1 MPVYKAPL
9 RDMKFTLNEMIGLD
23 HFQKLQGGD
32 DITPDLVDALIT
44 EAARFCENV
53 LFPINQTGDSEGCHF
68 ENHTVR
74 TPKGFKE
81 AYQGFVDAGWG
92 AIALDAEYGGQGLP
106 HTLNLLCEEMV
117 CSTNLA
123 FGLYPGLTRGAT
135 ILLAEHGSE
144 ALKNIYLKK
153 MITGVWSGTMCLTEP
168 HCGTDLGIL
177 RTKATPQEDGSYKIS
192 GTKIFISSGEH
203 DLTEN
208 IIHFVIARP
217 TGAVQG
223 VKGISLF
230 IVPKFMVKDDGTIG
244 ERNPVF
250 CASIEHKMGIKGSS
264 TCVLNFEEAT
274 GYLVGNLGEG
284 LNNMFTM
291 MNIERLGVGTQ
302 GLGIS
307 EVAYQN
313 ALQYARDRQ
322 QGRSLRGAV
331 HLDKPADPII
341 VHPDVRRMLMNVKTY
356 NEGCR
361 MLAYWISSELDA
373 AHRSTDVERRLE
385 AEDLVALMTP
395 IIKAF
400 LTDIGFENTNTA
412 MQVFGGHG
420 YVHDYGMEQYVRDA
434 RIAQIYEGTN
444 GIQALDLMGRK
455 IPAHMG
461 RYLRRFFH
469 PILAYIEKNRETEV
483 LKDYLPLLEKAIG
496 RLQQATV
503 SVAQRGMADPFEIGA
518 ASMDY
523 LHLFAHTALAYL
535 WCRAVVTAHQNK
547 TEAEAEFYQSKLDTA
562 HYFFTKLLTKTS
574 SLFANIMA
582 GGKPLDIKESHFGP
596 F

>member
-1 MPVYKAPL
+1 MPIYKAPI

-23 HFQKLQGGD
+23 RIQQLKGGD
-32 DITPDLVDALIT
+32 IVTPDLVDALLN

-53 LFPINQTGDSEGCHF
+53 LFPINQTGDSEGCYY

-81 AYQGFVDAGWG
+81 AYRGFVEAGWG
-92 AIALDAEYGGQGLP
+92 SIALNAEYGGQGLP
-106 HTLNLLCEEMV
+106 HTLNLCCEEMV
-117 CSTNLA
+117 CSSNLA

-135 ILLAEHGSE
+135 IMLAEHGSE
-144 ALKNIYLKK
+144 ALKSKFLRN

-168 HCGTDLGIL
+168 HCGTDLGML
-177 RTKATPQEDGSYKIS
+177 RTKAAPQEDGTYKLS

-217 TGAVQG
+217 VGAISG
-223 VKGISLF
+223 TKGISLF
-230 IVPKFMVKDDGTIG
+230 AVPKFMVKDDGSVG

-250 CASIEHKMGIKGSS
+250 CTSIEHKLGIKGSS
-264 TCVLNFEEAT
+264 TCVMNFDEAT
-274 GYLVGNLGEG
+274 GYLVGTLGEG
-284 LNNMFTM
+284 LNHMFTM

-313 ALQYARDRQ
+313 ALQYARDRL

-331 HLDKPADPII
+331 NPDQPADPII
-341 VHPDVRRMLMNVKTY
+341 VHPDVRRMLMTVKAY

-361 MLAYWISSELDA
+361 MLAYWISTELDVSE
-373 AHRSTDVERRLE
+373 RTDDPEERQH
-385 AEDLVALMTP
+385 AEDLVSLMTP

-400 LTDIGFENTNTA
+400 FTDVGFENTNLA
-412 MQVFGGHG
+412 LQVFGGHG

-434 RIAQIYEGTN
+434 RIAQIYEGAN
-444 GIQALDLMGRK
+444 GIQALDLVGRK

-461 RYLRRFFH
+461 RFLRRFFH
-469 PILAYIEKNRETEV
+469 PLQAYIDANRNDEA
-483 LKDYLPLLEKAIG
+483 LKEYLPLLEKVFG
-496 RLQQATV
+496 RLQQSTV
-503 SVAQRGMADPFEIGA
+503 TIMQKGMADPFEIGA
-518 ASMDY
+518 ASYDY
-523 LHLFAHTALAYL
+523 LNLFAHTALAYM
-535 WCRAVVTAHQNK
+535 WCRAVQVAVKNK
-547 TEAEAEFYQSKLDTA
+547 TEDEKEFYEAKIDTA
-562 HYFFTKLLTKTS
+562 HFFFTKLLTKTS
-574 SLFANIMA
+574 TYFANIMS
-582 GGKPLDIKESHFGP
+582 GGAALDFKESHFGP

>member
-1 MPVYKAPL
+1 
-9 RDMKFTLNEMIGLD
+9 MKFTLNEMIGLE
-23 HFQKLQGGD
+23 HFQKLKGGSE
-32 DITPDLVDALIT
+32 ITHDLVDALT
-44 EAARFCENV
+44 SEAARFCENV
-53 LFPINQTGDSEGCHF
+53 LFPINQSGDSEGCHY
-68 ENHTVR
+68 ENQTVR

-81 AYQGFVDAGWG
+81 AYKGFVEAGWG
-92 AIALDAEYGGQGLP
+92 AIALDPEYGGQGLP

-117 CSTNLA
+117 CSTNLS

-135 ILLAEHGSE
+135 IMLAEHGSE
-144 ALKNIYLKK
+144 ALKKRFLQK

-168 HCGTDLGIL
+168 HCGTDLGLL
-177 RTKATPQEDGSYKIS
+177 RTKATPQADGSYKLS

-217 TGAVQG
+217 VGAVAG

-230 IVPKFMVKDDGTIG
+230 AVPKFMVGDDGRVG
-244 ERNPVF
+244 ERNPVY

-264 TCVLNFEEAT
+264 TCVMNFEEAT
-274 GYLVGNLGEG
+274 GYLVGNLGQG

-302 GLGIS
+302 GLGVS

-313 ALQYARDRQ
+313 ALQYARDRL
-322 QGRSLRGAV
+322 QGRSLRGAEQT
-331 HLDKPADPII
+331 HQPADPII
-341 VHPDVRRMLMNVKTY
+341 VHPDVRRMLMNIKAY

-361 MLAYWISSELDA
+361 MLAYWISSELD
-373 AHRSTDVERRLE
+373 E
-385 AEDLVALMTP
+385 AERTDDPVRRDEANDLVSLMTP

-400 LTDIGFENTNTA
+400 LTDIGFENANTA
-412 MQVFGGHG
+412 LQVFGGHG

-444 GIQALDLMGRK
+444 GIQALDLLGRKVPARMGRN
-455 IPAHMG
+455 
-461 RYLRRFFH
+461 LRRFFH
-469 PILAYIEKNRETEV
+469 PVLAYIDANRADDS
-483 LKDYLPLLEKAIG
+483 LKDYLPLLEKAVV

-503 SVAQRGMADPFEIGA
+503 TVAQKGMADPFEIGA
-518 ASMDY
+518 ASVDY
-523 LHLFAHTALAYL
+523 LHLFAHVALAYM
-535 WCRAVVTAHQNK
+535 WCRAVQTAHKNK
-547 TEAEAEFYQSKLDTA
+547 TEAEAEFYASKLETA
-562 HYFFTKLLTKTS
+562 HYFFTKLLTKS
-574 SLFANIMA
+574 SMLFANIMA

>member
-1 MPVYKAPL
+1 MPIYKAPI

-23 HFQKLQGGD
+23 RIQQLKGGD
-32 DITPDLVDALIT
+32 VVTPDLVDALLT

-53 LFPINQTGDSEGCHF
+53 LFPINQTGDSEGCHY

-81 AYQGFVDAGWG
+81 AYKGFVDAGWG
-92 AIALDAEYGGQGLP
+92 SIALNSEYGGQGLP
-106 HTLNLLCEEMV
+106 HTLNLCCEEMV

-135 ILLAEHGSE
+135 IMLAEHGSE
-144 ALKNIYLKK
+144 DVKSKFLRN

-168 HCGTDLGIL
+168 HCGTDLGLL
-177 RTKATPQEDGSYKIS
+177 RTKAVPQEDGTYKLS

-217 TGAVQG
+217 VGAVSG
-223 VKGISLF
+223 TKGISLF
-230 IVPKFMVKDDGTIG
+230 AVPKFMVKDDGSVG

-250 CASIEHKMGIKGSS
+250 CASIEHKLGIKGSS
-264 TCVLNFEEAT
+264 TCVMNFDEAT
-274 GYLVGNLGEG
+274 GYLVGTLGEG
-284 LNNMFTM
+284 LNHMFTM

-313 ALQYARDRQ
+313 ALQYARDRL
-322 QGRSLRGAV
+322 QGRSLRGAANP
-331 HLDKPADPII
+331 DQQADPII
-341 VHPDVRRMLMNVKTY
+341 VHPDVRRMLMTVKAY

-361 MLAYWISSELDA
+361 MLAYWISTELDVSE
-373 AHRSTDVERRLE
+373 RVEDPEERLR
-385 AEDLVALMTP
+385 AEDLVSLMTP

-400 LTDIGFENTNTA
+400 LTDIGFENTNLA

-434 RIAQIYEGTN
+434 RIAQIYEGAN
-444 GIQALDLMGRK
+444 GIQALDLVGRK

-461 RYLRRFFH
+461 RFLRRFFH
-469 PILAYIEKNRETEV
+469 PVQAYIEANRNDEA
-483 LKDYLPLLEKAIG
+483 LKDYLPLLEKVVG

-503 SVAQRGMADPFEIGA
+503 TIMQKGMADPFEVGA
-518 ASMDY
+518 ASYDY
-523 LHLFAHTALAYL
+523 LNLFAHTALAFM
-535 WCRAVVTAHQNK
+535 WCRAVQVAEKNK
-547 TEAEAEFYQSKLDTA
+547 TDDEKEFYQAKIETA
-562 HYFFTKLLTKTS
+562 HFFFTKLLTKTS
-574 SLFANIMA
+574 TYFANIMA
-582 GGKPLDIKESHFGP
+582 GGAALDLKESHFGP